1 MGAEPKSGVDE
12 GFRENG
18 LFAASGNDIGAAAAA
33 GAVGAANEPNRG
45 GGTDAAAGVEAAAGA
60 GAGVPKSDGVGAAAT
75 GFIGAPPFL
84 FVVEASRTSLN
95 SDLISAMC
103 VR

>member
-1 MGAEPKSGVDE
+1 VDE

-18 LFAASGNDIGAAAAA
+18 LFAASGNDIIGAAAA
-33 GAVGAANEPNRG
+33 GAAGAANEPNRG
-45 GGTDAAAGVEAAAGA
+45 GGTDAAAGVEAGTGA

>member
-1 MGAEPKSGVDE
+1 MDE

-84 FVVEASRTSLN
+84 FVDEASRTSLN

>member
-1 MGAEPKSGVDE
+1 MDD

-18 LFAASGNDIGAAAAA
+18 LFAASGNDIVAAAVGAA
-33 GAVGAANEPNRG
+33 GAGAANEPNRG
-45 GGTDAAAGVEAAAGA
+45 GGTDAAAGVEAGTGA
-60 GAGVPKSDGVGAAAT
+60 GAGVPKSDGVGAAGT